1 MLKLKLQFFGHP
13 CEELTHWKRPW
24 FWERLRAGGEGDDR
38 GWDGWMASLTQWTW
52 VWVNSRS
59 WWWTGRP
66 GLLQFRGSQ
75 RVGHDLSNWTELS
88 LLPFL
93 GLTFNP
99 GAWPSSPKPLRLSN
113 KKRLWWRA
121 GMSLVG
127 PMPCLC
133 LSRPGPLSPQDPSCP
148 WAPCLL
154 SSRAWEPLW
163 PSPPWWPTLTS
174 AELRWQA
181 ALSAQCSCPRASL
194 SPGQRGGSCA
204 RVRCRTPSRQFHWFA
219 ASPIW
224 LPGLALLGRSYFLLP
239 FCRNPWQLPG
249 LAFGAAAWVLSHIRL
264 CLISG

>member
-1 MLKLKLQFFGHP
+1 MWRADSLEKTLILGKIEGRRRRGWQRMRRLDGITDSMNMGLGKLQ
-13 CEELTHWKRPW
+13 ELVMDREAW
-24 FWERLRAGGEGDDR
+24 FTAVHGV
-38 GWDGWMASLTQWTW
+38 TK
-52 VWVNSRS
+52 SR
-59 WWWTGRP
+59 TR
-66 GLLQFRGSQ
+66 
-75 RVGHDLSNWTELS
+75 LSNWTELS

-127 PMPCLC
+127 PMHRLC

-148 WAPCLL
+148 WAPWLL

-163 PSPPWWPTLTS
+163 PSPPWWPTLLS
-174 AELRWQA
+174 AELRWRA
-181 ALSAQCSCPRASL
+181 VLSTQCSCPRAAL
-194 SPGQRGGSCA
+194 SPGQRGGSSA

-219 ASPIW
+219 ASLIW

-239 FCRNPWQLPG
+239 FCRNLWQLPG
-249 LAFGAAAWVLSHIRL
+249 LAFRAAAWVLSHIRL